1 MRREMIAV
9 LVLVALAAHVVRSQF
24 DDSIRI
30 AVEYSLDGGVTWTPR
45 GTLQTYGAM
54 RRLAYVPIA
63 GTANANWPSAI
74 LTKIAQHAL
83 RDKNYL
89 YQLRLRR
96 DGFEPIV
103 KSISTVCYVWW
114 LSFFLTKKILILCCN
129 KFCVTINYCKPTLC
143 SNCLQQL
150 MCSNK
155 SSLHIQQI
163 LHITCTNPTCI
174 TSSVIW

>member
-129 KFCVTINYCKPTLC
+129 KFCVTINYGK
-143 SNCLQQL
+143 CLQ
-150 MCSNK
+150 
-155 SSLHIQQI
+155 HI
-163 LHITCTNPTCI
+163 LCYN
-174 TSSVIW
+174 